1 MKIPSPVHYRALQEY
16 IIFLGSKHSR
26 IVMSAFGFAEAEQII
41 ENVKR
46 MREKSV
52 NVNYFPSNYCCILLF
67 LA

>member
-1 MKIPSPVHYRALQEY
+1 MKIPSPVRY
-16 IIFLGSKHSR
+16 IIFLESKQYR
-26 IVMSAFGFAEAEQII
+26 TVLSAFGFAEAEQII

-46 MREKSV
+46 MSEKSV